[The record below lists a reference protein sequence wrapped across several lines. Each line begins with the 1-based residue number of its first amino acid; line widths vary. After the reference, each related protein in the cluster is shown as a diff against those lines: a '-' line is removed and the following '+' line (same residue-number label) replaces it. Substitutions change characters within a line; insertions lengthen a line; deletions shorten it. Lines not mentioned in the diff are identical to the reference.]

1 MRDSKI
7 YIKNFMGY
15 SSYHKDEKGEN
26 NAKTHDEQMFVC
38 YTIIVLI

>member
-1 MRDSKI
+1 
-7 YIKNFMGY
+7 MGY

-26 NAKTHDEQMFVC
+26 NAKTHDEQMLVC

>member
-1 MRDSKI
+1 
-7 YIKNFMGY
+7 MGY

-26 NAKTHDEQMFVC
+26 NAKTRDEQLLVC